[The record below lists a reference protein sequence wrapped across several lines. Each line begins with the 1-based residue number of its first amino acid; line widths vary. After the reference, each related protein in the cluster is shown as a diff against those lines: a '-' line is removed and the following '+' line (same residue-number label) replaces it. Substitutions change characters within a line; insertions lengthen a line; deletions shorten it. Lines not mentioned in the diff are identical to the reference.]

1 MKGKEKSMKN
11 IFIKLSKIITYIC
24 IAEIVLMII
33 FLIAFGSNDNVTIP
47 NWVGIIFLG
56 TLYITLV
63 FLIIAFI
70 LGVIDAV
77 KKRDKRYFIE
87 FIIMVIFLFAIQ
99 IIGNLVSKESE
110 GILTVSLTA
119 LGMGI
124 AVKAGKYI
132 FHK

>member
-1 MKGKEKSMKN
+1 MKN
-11 IFIKLSKIITYIC
+11 IIIKLSKIITYIC
-24 IAEIVLMII
+24 IAEIVL
-33 FLIAFGSNDNVTIP
+33 
-47 NWVGIIFLG
+47 
-56 TLYITLV
+56 
-63 FLIIAFI
+63 
-70 LGVIDAV
+70 
-77 KKRDKRYFIE
+77 
-87 FIIMVIFLFAIQ
+87 MVIFLFAIQ

>member
-1 MKGKEKSMKN
+1 MKN
-11 IFIKLSKIITYIC
+11 IFITLSKIITYIC
-24 IAEIVLMII
+24 IAEIVLMVI
-33 FLIAFGSNDNVTIP
+33 FLIAFGSNDNVTIS
-47 NWVGIIFLG
+47 NWAGIIFLG
-56 TLYITLV
+56 TLYITLM

-110 GILTVSLTA
+110 GIITVILTA

-132 FHK
+132 FGK

>member
-1 MKGKEKSMKN
+1 
-11 IFIKLSKIITYIC
+11 
-24 IAEIVLMII
+24 
-33 FLIAFGSNDNVTIP
+33 
-47 NWVGIIFLG
+47 
-56 TLYITLV
+56 
-63 FLIIAFI
+63 
-70 LGVIDAV
+70 
-77 KKRDKRYFIE
+77 
-87 FIIMVIFLFAIQ
+87 MVIFLFAIQ

>member
-1 MKGKEKSMKN
+1 MKN

-24 IAEIVLMII
+24 IAEIVL
-33 FLIAFGSNDNVTIP
+33 
-47 NWVGIIFLG
+47 
-56 TLYITLV
+56 
-63 FLIIAFI
+63 
-70 LGVIDAV
+70 
-77 KKRDKRYFIE
+77 
-87 FIIMVIFLFAIQ
+87 MVIFLFAIQ

>member
-1 MKGKEKSMKN
+1 MKN

-24 IAEIVLMII
+24 IAEIVLMVI
-33 FLIAFGSNDNVTIP
+33 FLI
-47 NWVGIIFLG
+47 
-56 TLYITLV
+56 
-63 FLIIAFI
+63 
-70 LGVIDAV
+70 
-77 KKRDKRYFIE
+77 
-87 FIIMVIFLFAIQ
+87 AIQ